1 MQRHGMPPQKKIA
14 RLEVGGEMGTRTTT
28 ANKKGLTILA
38 IILLLFAL
46 GTFAFWTVFF
56 TSGAVSASN
65 DPAYL
70 EHERSFP
77 LADAYMAVAALIAS
91 VGLFRRR
98 NWAVLYGIMA
108 GSGIIFL
115 GLMDTLYALQQ
126 GLISDFS
133 FASIETAIIC
143 ASCLILGPI
152 AIIYIWRNR
161 QALNSET
168 AYNVD

>member
-1 MQRHGMPPQKKIA
+1 
-14 RLEVGGEMGTRTTT
+14 MGIGT
-28 ANKKGLTILA
+28 ATVTENKKGLTTLG

-46 GTFAFWTVFF
+46 GTFVFWAVFF

-77 LADAYMAVAALIAS
+77 LADAYMAIATLIAS
-91 VGLFRRR
+91 VGLLRRR
-98 NWAVLYGIMA
+98 SWAVLYGIMA

-133 FASIETAIIC
+133 FASIETALIC

-152 AIIYIWRNR
+152 TIAYIWRSR
-161 QALNSET
+161 RALEYEG
-168 AYNVD
+168 APNVAPK

>member
-1 MQRHGMPPQKKIA
+1 
-14 RLEVGGEMGTRTTT
+14 MGTGAAT
-28 ANKKGLTILA
+28 ANKQGLTILA

-46 GTFAFWTVFF
+46 GTFAFWAVFF

-77 LADAYMAVAALIAS
+77 LADAYMAIATLIAA

-98 NWAVLYGIMA
+98 SWAVLYGIMA

-126 GLISDFS
+126 GLISDLS
-133 FASIETAIIC
+133 FPSIETAIIC
-143 ASCLILGPI
+143 ASCLILGPVTI
-152 AIIYIWRNR
+152 AYIWRNR
-161 QALNSET
+161 HALEYEVSRDASSTLPPPE
-168 AYNVD
+168 